1 MIINEATKTLF
12 MEIPKTGS
20 TTIRETFRTKFGSG
34 SYHPVWTHAK
44 LENLPKIL
52 NRLYPNVALEELTQY
67 AFYRDPVKRM
77 VSAWRY
83 SISQWEKSRAQTH
96 EAPFSMYLNTAALF
110 HLLWGVPFDEA
121 AKPSLNDVTLDQMLD
136 ALESKVSFPTH
147 DLFTPQS
154 KYFDSNTVLLD
165 FANYAEEYPRIAQLL
180 ELPTELPAHLSQLN
194 ASDSAQYLEGVTPEQ
209 VQRIKAYYA
218 DDYAALA
225 ARGITFD

>member
-1 MIINEATKTLF
+1 MIINETTKTLF
-12 MEIPKTGS
+12 MEVPKTGS
-20 TTIRETFRTKFGSG
+20 TTIRVAFQHAHGDANYPRM
-34 SYHPVWTHAK
+34 WTHAK
-44 LENLPKIL
+44 IADLPKAFA
-52 NRLYPNVALEELTQY
+52 RASPNLVLEDFTRY
-67 AFYRDPVKRM
+67 AFYRDPISRM

-83 SISQWEKSRAQTH
+83 SISQWERSRAQTH
-96 EAPFSMYLNTAALF
+96 EAPFSLYLRAAALF
-110 HLLWGVPFDEA
+110 HLLWGTPFDEE

-154 KYFDSNTVLLD
+154 SYFDENTVLLS

-180 ELPTELPAHLSQLN
+180 ELPTELPEHLAKLN
-194 ASDSAQYLEGVTPEQ
+194 ASDSEQYLEGVTPEQ

-218 DDYAALA
+218 DDYAAFA

>member
-1 MIINEATKTLF
+1 MIINETTKTLL
-12 MEIPKTGS
+12 MEVPKTGS
-20 TTIRETFRTKFGSG
+20 TTIRVAFHTTFGQANYRRM
-34 SYHPVWTHAK
+34 WTHAK
-44 LENLPKIL
+44 IADLP
-52 NRLYPNVALEELTQY
+52 RAFARAYPNLVLEDFTRY
-67 AFYRDPVKRM
+67 AFYRDPVSRM

-83 SISQWEKSRAQTH
+83 SISQWERSRAQTH
-96 EAPFSMYLNTAALF
+96 EAPFSLYLRAAALF
-110 HLLWGVPFDEA
+110 HLLWDTPFDEE

-154 KYFDSNTVLLD
+154 SYFDENTVLLS

-180 ELPTELPAHLSQLN
+180 ELPTELPEHLAKLN
-194 ASDSAQYLEGVTPEQ
+194 ASDSEQYLGGVTPEQ

-218 DDYAALA
+218 DDYAAFA